1 MISKDLSAVISDEQ
15 NQAHQCMLKGN
26 YIQAAALY
34 ELAIETAPDTKSY
47 YWHLGLMF
55 LLQGQE
61 AEAQTTWLLG
71 MTEGEPEEIDLWT
84 EELIQVLQA
93 EAERRRLEVG
103 DYRTAWA
110 IRQHIREIQPRDINN
125 LLHLMGLSTL
135 LKTYTG
141 EELTDLGVLE
151 LLKSE
156 EGNGVDSE
164 LLLQVWKDVLDQA
177 PLHPSTF
184 EFTEACLAYVKEP
197 LAFVDAL
204 IPFVYH
210 ISYSAKD
217 FPLAARFTELGLRLI
232 PEHPELLRA
241 ISCFY
246 QDICEFSKG
255 IEAAKLCYSL
265 MESISD
271 KIYANL
277 LVMRGLMSAG
287 GYWDEVGSALEVQKS
302 LLASLLATPPT
313 SLDLSAAIRLFNSTF
328 FFPYFED
335 RADKNGQIRSQVSQ
349 IAQLNVENC
358 NKERVERYRQRQS
371 PILKTGVP
379 TRRLKIGYLSYCL
392 RGHSVG
398 WLARWLFQYHDRER
412 FEINAYLMGS
422 ELTENPLQEWYIS
435 QVSKAHK
442 LGLSGAEAAD
452 KIYEDEIDILIDLDT
467 ITLTATCE
475 TMAMKPA
482 PVQVTWLGWDAS
494 GIPAIDYFIAD
505 PYVVPDSAQEYYTE
519 KIWRLPQTYIAVDGF
534 EVAVPTLRR
543 DQLDISSDA
552 VIYLSA
558 QRGYKYN
565 PNTARLQIQI
575 IKAVPNSY
583 LLVKGLADQESL
595 KNFFIQIAESEGVNA
610 DRLRFLPLAPSEAVH
625 RANLGIADVVLD
637 TYPYNGATTT
647 METLWMCIPLV
658 TRVGQQFASRNSY
671 TMMMNAGIS
680 EGIAWTDQE
689 YVEWGIRLGKD
700 SGLRQQIC
708 GKLRQSRQTAPLWNG
723 KQFTRE
729 MEKAYEQMWQI
740 YIDKN
745 H

>member
-1 MISKDLSAVISDEQ
+1 MIYKDLSAVISDGQ
-15 NQAHQCMLKGN
+15 DQAYQSMLKGN
-26 YIQAAALY
+26 YIQAATLY
-34 ELAIETAPDTKSY
+34 ELAIETEPDTKSY
-47 YWHLGLMF
+47 YWHLGLML
-55 LLQGQE
+55 LLQEQE

-71 MTEGEPEEIDLWT
+71 MAEGDPEEIDLWT

-103 DYRTAWA
+103 DHRTAWA
-110 IRQHIREIQPRDINN
+110 IRQHIREIKPRDINN
-125 LLHLMGLSTL
+125 LLHLIGLSTL

-151 LLKSE
+151 LLKPE
-156 EGNGVDSE
+156 EGSGVDSE
-164 LLLQVWKDVLDQA
+164 LLMQVWKDVLDQA
-177 PLHPSTF
+177 PLHPSSL
-184 EFTEACLAYVKEP
+184 EFTEACLAYVNEP
-197 LAFVDAL
+197 IAFVDAL

-217 FPLAARFTELGLRLI
+217 FPLAAHFTELALRLI

-246 QDICEFSKG
+246 QDIGEFSKG

-265 MESISD
+265 MESLAD

-287 GYWDEVGSALEVQKS
+287 GYWNEVCSALEMQKS
-302 LLASLLATPPT
+302 LLASLVEMPPT
-313 SLDLSAAIRLFNSTF
+313 SLDLSASIRLFNSTF

-335 RADKNGQIRSQVSQ
+335 RGEENGQVRSQVSQ

-358 NKERVERYRQRQS
+358 HQERVDRYRQGRAR
-371 PILKTGVP
+371 IRKIEAP

-398 WLARWLFQYHDRER
+398 WLARWLFKYHDRDR

-422 ELTENPLQEWYIS
+422 ELTDNPLQEWYIS

-452 KIYEDEIDILIDLDT
+452 KIYEDEIDILIDVDS

-494 GIPAIDYFIAD
+494 GIPAIDYFMAD
-505 PYVVPDSAQEYYTE
+505 PYVLPDSAQEHYTE

-543 DQLDISSDA
+543 DELNIPSDA
-552 VIYLSA
+552 IIYLSA

-565 PNTARLQIQI
+565 PNTTRLQIQI
-575 IKAVPNSY
+575 LKEVNNSY
-583 LLVKGLADQESL
+583 FIIKGLADQESL
-595 KNFFIQIAESEGVNA
+595 KNFFIEITESEGINA

-625 RANLGIADVVLD
+625 RANLAIADVILD

-647 METLWMCIPLV
+647 METLWMCVPMV
-658 TRVGQQFASRNSY
+658 TRVGQQFSSRNSY
-671 TMMMNAGIS
+671 TMMVNAGIT
-680 EGIAWTDQE
+680 EGIAWTDEE
-689 YVEWGIRLGKD
+689 YVEWGISLGKD
-700 SGLRQQIC
+700 AALRQQISW
-708 GKLRQSRQTAPLWNG
+708 KLRQSRQTAPLWNG

-729 MEKAYEQMWQI
+729 IEKAYEQMWQI
-740 YIDKN
+740 YQDKN
-745 H
+745 Y

>member
-1 MISKDLSAVISDEQ
+1 MISKDLSAVISDGQ
-15 NQAHQCMLKGN
+15 DQAYQAMLKGN
-26 YIQAAALY
+26 YIQAAMLY
-34 ELAIETAPDTKSY
+34 ELAIETEPDTKSY
-47 YWHLGLMF
+47 YWHLGLML
-55 LLQGQE
+55 LLQEQE

-71 MTEGEPEEIDLWT
+71 MAEGDPEEIDLWT

-103 DYRTAWA
+103 DHRTAWA

-125 LLHLMGLSTL
+125 LLHLIGLSTL

-151 LLKSE
+151 LLKPE
-156 EGNGVDSE
+156 EGSGVDSE
-164 LLLQVWKDVLDQA
+164 LLMQVWKDVLDQA

-217 FPLAARFTELGLRLI
+217 FPLAAHFTELGLRLI

-241 ISCFY
+241 VSCFY
-246 QDICEFSKG
+246 QDIGEFYKG

-265 MESISD
+265 MESLAD

-277 LVMRGLMSAG
+277 LVMRGFMSAG
-287 GYWDEVGSALEVQKS
+287 GYWDDVCSALEMQRT
-302 LLASLLATPPT
+302 LLASLIATPPS
-313 SLDLSAAIRLFNSTF
+313 SLDSSAAIRLFNSTF

-335 RADKNGQIRSQVSQ
+335 RGDENGRIRSQVSH

-358 NKERVERYRQRQS
+358 NQERVERYRQGRS
-371 PILKTGVP
+371 RIRKIEAP

-412 FEINAYLMGS
+412 FEINAYLMGA
-422 ELTENPLQEWYIS
+422 ELTDNPLQEWYIS

-442 LGLSGAEAAD
+442 FGLSGAEAAD
-452 KIYEDEIDILIDLDT
+452 KIYEDEIDILIDVDS

-494 GIPAIDYFIAD
+494 GIPAIDYFMAD
-505 PYVVPDSAQEYYTE
+505 PYVLPDSAQEHYTE

-543 DQLDISSDA
+543 DQLNIPSDA
-552 VIYLSA
+552 IIYLSA

-565 PNTARLQIQI
+565 PNTTRLQIQI
-575 IKAVPNSY
+575 LKEVNNSY
-583 LLVKGLADQESL
+583 FIIKGLADQESL
-595 KNFFIQIAESEGVNA
+595 KNFFIEIAQSEGINS
-610 DRLRFLPLAPSEAVH
+610 DRLRFLPLAPSEAKH
-625 RANLGIADVVLD
+625 RANLAIADVVLD

-647 METLWMCIPLV
+647 METLWMCVPMV
-658 TRVGQQFASRNSY
+658 TRVGEQFSSRNSY
-671 TMMMNAGIS
+671 TMMMNAGIT
-680 EGIAWTDQE
+680 EGIAWTDEE

-700 SGLRQQIC
+700 ATLRQQISW
-708 GKLRQSRQTAPLWNG
+708 KLRQSRQTAPLWNG

-729 MEKAYEQMWQI
+729 IEKAYEQMWQI
-740 YIDKN
+740 YLDKN